1 MRKVFALGALVLG
14 LASCQTDPDAITPIG
29 DGEID
34 FQFSVDVAELTTRA
48 GDAANT
54 PQAGRNSAYGA
65 IDYLQGS
72 QTGDDCVDWS
82 EVDLRYSLE
91 IYDVDPSGAYG
102 DSFMPVKD
110 RQVAIVDEYTPAT
123 FKMRIIPN
131 RAYHFVVFA
140 DFVPQGASNNPSIE
154 VQEYLGLRHNIGT
167 TLKDIT
173 IKDDAIN
180 DELADA
186 YFASKNITITSPA
199 ALGMV
204 LTRPY
209 SKVRVVATD
218 IADLNLN
225 VDPGKV
231 VVEFDSY
238 HPSTFNALTGAISGS
253 YDQKSYEYTYA
264 TTVGKVVDGNNTGL
278 STYIY
283 NEGYDSYASYGTVSA
298 DGMKRHTR
306 MTLFTDYILATDEQT
321 PIGFSVSVYDKS
333 NGLIKETVFNTD
345 IPIQRNYLT
354 TVIGNVLTSSTEIN
368 VTINDNF
375 ANANNLED
383 EPYYVQIWDGTS
395 VSEPALDTTTQTYT
409 ITKPSELA
417 WLASVDTDQLANKTI
432 LLAEDIDLNNEYWTP
447 IGTSDKPFNG
457 TFDGNGKT
465 IYELATGG
473 DYAAFIAYTGTNAEV
488 KNLTLKDVNI
498 SSTKYAAGAVCV
510 ADAGTTIDNVSVSGT
525 ISATSYAAGIC
536 HNAEDVTITNCHND
550 ATITANRAAGIASWL
565 SGANTVLDNVSNNGD
580 ITATWG
586 AAGIAN
592 RMQGAISNAV
602 NNGKITSSN
611 AEPASGVVCILI
623 GACNF
628 EYCYNYGNVTTHK
641 DDPNASAA
649 GILGQTP
656 SATTTLKY
664 CANYGTITAE
674 QCYAAG
680 IAYSLYGNVN
690 ASYCYNNGTISGAYG
705 AGGIAPK
712 AQFGDGDKANY
723 CLNAGV
729 ITSSNGLVYQASN
742 NNVSCFYYDGSNTL
756 LNVNDN
762 TAVTTDDAMPLLN
775 GGADANFFELDNGII
790 TVIE

>member
-14 LASCQTDPDAITPIG
+14 LASCQTDPDTITSIG

-34 FQFSVDVAELTTRA
+34 FEFSVDVAELTTRA
-48 GDAANT
+48 GDSANT

-72 QTGDDCVDWS
+72 QTGDDCIDWS

-91 IYDVDPSGAYG
+91 IYDVDSSGAYG
-102 DSFMPVKD
+102 GNFMPIKD
-110 RQVAIVDEYTPAT
+110 RQVIIVDEYTAAT

-140 DFVPQGASNNPSIE
+140 DFVPQGASSNPSIE
-154 VQEYLGLRHNIGT
+154 VQEYLGLRHNIGA

-173 IKDDAIN
+173 IKDDALN
-180 DELADA
+180 DELADS
-186 YFASKNITITSPA
+186 YFASKDITITNPTA
-199 ALGMV
+199 QGMV

-209 SKVRVVATD
+209 SKLRVVATD
-218 IADLNLN
+218 IAELNLN
-225 VDPGKV
+225 VDPGRV
-231 VVEFDSY
+231 VVAFDTY
-238 HPSTFNALTGAISGS
+238 HPSTFNALTGAVSGTYS
-253 YDQKSYEYTYA
+253 QKSYEYTYA
-264 TTVGKVVDGNNTGL
+264 DAVCKVVDDSHTGL
-278 STYIY
+278 SSYVY

-298 DGMKRHTR
+298 DGVKRHTR
-306 MTLFTDYILATDEQT
+306 MTLFTDYILATNEQT
-321 PIGFSVSVYDKS
+321 PIGFSVSVYDKG

-354 TVIGNVLTSSTEIN
+354 TVIGNMLTSSTEIN

-375 ANANNLED
+375 ANANDLTD

-395 VSEPALDTTTQTYT
+395 VSEPAFDATTQTYT

-417 WLASVDTDQLANKTI
+417 WLASVESDELANKTI
-432 LLAEDIDLNNEYWTP
+432 LLAEDIDLNNEFWTP

-473 DYAAFIAYTGTNAEV
+473 DYAAFIAYAGADAEV
-488 KNLTLKDVNI
+488 KNLTLKDVDIN
-498 SSTKYAAGAVCV
+498 STKYAAGAVCV
-510 ADAGTTIDNVSVSGT
+510 ADAGATIDNVSVSGK

-536 HNAEDVTITNCHND
+536 HNAEDVTITNCQND
-550 ATITANRAAGIASWL
+550 ATITATRAAGIASWL
-565 SGANTVLDNVSNNGD
+565 SGANTLLDNVTNNGD
-580 ITATWG
+580 ITAEWG

-592 RMQGAISNAV
+592 RMQGTISNAV

-611 AEPASGVVCILI
+611 AEPASGVVCILL
-623 GACNF
+623 GSCTF
-628 EYCYNYGNVTTHK
+628 EYCYNYGDVTSHK
-641 DDPNASAA
+641 DNPNASAA

-656 SATTTLKY
+656 SATATLKY
-664 CANYGTITAE
+664 CANYGAITAE

-680 IAYSLYGNVN
+680 IAYSLYGTVN
-690 ASYCYNNGTISGAYG
+690 ASYCYNKGAISGADG

-712 AQFGDGDKANY
+712 AQYGTNDRANY
-723 CLNAGV
+723 CLNAGA
-729 ITSSNGLVYQASN
+729 ITSSHGLVYQASN
-742 NNVSCFYYDGSNTL
+742 NNVSCFYYDGSSTL
-756 LNVNDN
+756 LNVGDN
-762 TAVTTDDAMPLLN
+762 TVASTSDALTLLD
-775 GGADANFFELDNGII
+775 GGSDANFFELDNGII